1 MTKSNRISPGM
12 ILTALIV
19 AATAGGCGSTA
30 TSARTSPAQGFIDAE
45 ASQELLSEARA
56 QFEAG
61 NLLEAERTLELA
73 AEANPFD
80 GRLHYNLGVLALR
93 QGRFDSAAKRFERAS
108 ELMPQA
114 VEPQLGIASTLLHT
128 GRYQAAADA
137 FKRALELDPTN
148 RTASD
153 WFMIALD
160 RAEPAR
166 NSQSNRLYGDPS
178 K

>member
-1 MTKSNRISPGM
+1 MTRLNRISPGV

-30 TSARTSPAQGFIDAE
+30 TSARTSPSQGFIDAE

-61 NLLEAERTLELA
+61 NLTGAERTLELA

-80 GRLHYNLGVLALR
+80 GRLHYNLGVLALQ
-93 QGRFDSAAKRFERAS
+93 QGQFDSAVQRFARAA

-114 VEPQLGIASTLLHT
+114 VEPQLGIASTLLQT
-128 GRYQAAADA
+128 GRFEAAADA
-137 FKRALELDPTN
+137 FKRALEVDPSN
-148 RTASD
+148 PTASEGLVR
-153 WFMIALD
+153 ALD
-160 RAEPAR
+160 VHEPEPVR
-166 NSQSNRLYGDPS
+166 HSDR
-178 K
+178 

>member
-1 MTKSNRISPGM
+1 MTKSNRISPGV

-19 AATAGGCGSTA
+19 AATAGGCSSTA

-61 NLLEAERTLELA
+61 NLLETERTLELA

-80 GRLHYNLGVLALR
+80 GRLHYNLGVLALQ

-108 ELMPQA
+108 GLMPQA
-114 VEPQLGIASTLLHT
+114 VEPQLGIASTLLQT
-128 GRYQAAADA
+128 GRYEAAADA
-137 FKRALELDPTN
+137 FKRALELDPNN
-148 RTASD
+148 RAASD
-153 WFMIALD
+153 GLVLALD
-160 RAEPAR
+160 LEHRDPNPRADR
-166 NSQSNRLYGDPS
+166 
-178 K
+178 